1 MKNYQ
6 NHTIDY
12 MSKTIILSKSF
23 YEKACNINNTTEFDE
38 MKKLRAE
45 FPDFTFTVK
54 QIKKKAGKTTYR
66 NLTYGNMEIYIRAN
80 EENPAAM
87 LAEFQTVKAKSC
99 IQPSPYAYVKKWF
112 LEQYPDY
119 TESKTEQETNEET
132 AKETKE
138 ISWNHSEQERK
149 IA

>member
-12 MSKTIILSKSF
+12 MNKTVILSKSF
-23 YEKACNINNTTEFDE
+23 YEKACNINNATEFDE

-99 IQPSPYAYVKKWF
+99 IQSSPYAFVKQWF
-112 LEQYPDY
+112 LKQYPNY
-119 TESKTEQETNEET
+119 TEKEET
-132 AKETKE
+132 SGETVKETKE
-138 ISWNHSEQERK
+138 ISWNYSEQK
-149 IA
+149 GKVA